1 MTGSFLPLIDFQA
14 AYREGNPYPTFAQ
27 YREEVG
33 AQLIPANPDR
43 EGSRPVLVLFRHADC
58 LAALRD
64 NRLGREYGR
73 FRGTPDA
80 EFDSFRAVAWHFML
94 FRDPPVHTRLRSVAN
109 LAFTPRQV
117 EKMRPSIEATAQ
129 RLIDEVREAG
139 DGVDLISTFAFPL
152 PMLVISSMLGIAETD
167 YRLFRDASASVAAA
181 IDSPGGGSQELI
193 ERVDESTAFMVAYL
207 RDLIAERKRSPRDD
221 LLSALIRA
229 KSDEGKLDEQELIA
243 TCILLIV
250 AGHETTV
257 NLIGNGALTLMRHPE
272 QWQELV
278 ADRSLARSTA
288 EEVLR
293 YEAPVQMTIRTAS
306 EPMEFAGYELPAGSL
321 VTTVL
326 ASANRDPAAYADP
339 DRFDIR
345 REPGRTMSFGMGIH
359 FCLGAPLA
367 RLEGEIA
374 FDTLAREF
382 PGLSLATETPRWRP
396 GFVFH
401 GLQDLPVKLGQTPS
415 G

>member
-1 MTGSFLPLIDFQA
+1 MTLPFIDFDA
-14 AYREGNPYPTFAQ
+14 CYRDGNPYPALAR
-27 YREEVG
+27 YREQAG
-33 AQLIPANPDR
+33 AQFIPADPDR
-43 EGSRPVLVLFRHADC
+43 EGSRPSLILFRHADC

-64 NRLGREYGR
+64 NRLGREYGAAPP
-73 FRGTPDA
+73 GIEP
-80 EFDSFRAVAWHFML
+80 EEDSFRAMARLFML

-117 EKMRPSIEATAQ
+117 EKMRPNIEATAQ
-129 RLIDEVREAG
+129 RLIDGVREQG
-139 DGVDLISTFAFPL
+139 KGVDLIGEFAFPL
-152 PMLVISSMLGIAETD
+152 PMLVIAGMLGIDESD

-181 IDSPGGGSQELI
+181 IDGPGEGLQELI
-193 ERVDESTAFMVAYL
+193 DKVDESTAFMAGYL

-221 LLSALIRA
+221 LLTSLIRA
-229 KSDEGKLDEQELIA
+229 ESEEGRLNEQELIA

-257 NLIGNGALTLMRHPE
+257 NLIGNGMLTLMRHPD
-272 QWQELV
+272 QWRDLV

-288 EEVLR
+288 EEALR
-293 YEAPVQMTIRTAS
+293 FEPPVQLTGRVAR
-306 EPMEFAGYELPAGSL
+306 EPLELAGYELPAGSW

-326 ASANRDPAAYADP
+326 AAANRDPAAWPDP

-345 REPGRTMSFGMGIH
+345 RTAGRTMSFGMGIH

-374 FDTLAREF
+374 FAALAREF
-382 PGLSLATETPRWRP
+382 PGLSLVNETPRWRP
-396 GFVFH
+396 GVVFH
-401 GLQDLPVKLGQTPS
+401 GLHELPVNPG
-415 G
+415 